1 MSARVVGA
9 ASPIAFAS
17 RQVLH
22 RCYAWTM
29 KSISQRELRNNSGEI
44 MRGLAHGESYRIT
57 NRGVPVGVL
66 TPGDRTVLD
75 DLTLRAGSQEM
86 TFPDGVRRG
95 EATAEVLTELRGA
108 R

>member
-1 MSARVVGA
+1 
-9 ASPIAFAS
+9 
-17 RQVLH
+17 
-22 RCYAWTM
+22 M

-44 MRGLAHGESYRIT
+44 MRGLARGESYRIT

-66 TPGDRTVLD
+66 SAGDRTVLD

-95 EATAEVLTELRGA
+95 EATADVLTELRGA